1 MENIIPIV
9 LTIVAFAII
18 YWLLTF
24 FQHRFFPHTKRQKKE
39 SVENTENYSTKSPK
53 KSDFFKKS
61 TEEKILVSQELTNEL
76 LKSINSNLR
85 LIVVVFIII
94 PLVWA
99 IFFD

>member
-53 KSDFFKKS
+53 KS